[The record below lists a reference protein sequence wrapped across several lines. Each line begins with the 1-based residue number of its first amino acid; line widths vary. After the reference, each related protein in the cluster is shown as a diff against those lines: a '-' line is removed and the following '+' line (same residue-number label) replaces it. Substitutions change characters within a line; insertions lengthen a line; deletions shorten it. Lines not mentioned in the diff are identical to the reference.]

1 MDKTATVFQ
10 REEKGVWPEMGVW
23 PEKKKKRQY
32 LKETYFIC
40 SRNILIERFH

>member
-23 PEKKKKRQY
+23 PEKKKKTIPKRNLLY
-32 LKETYFIC
+32 LFKKY
-40 SRNILIERFH
+40 SH

>member
-23 PEKKKKRQY
+23 PEKKKKKTIPKRNLLY
-32 LKETYFIC
+32 LFKKY
-40 SRNILIERFH
+40 SH